1 MGWEEERRKRTG
13 CNRIKVM
20 CISRKL
26 EYKIS
31 KFRQDT
37 VTEREKENKT
47 ERDRKSK
54 RFATLTGH
62 ALNLTSNYSKVRF
75 GLASE

>member
-1 MGWEEERRKRTG
+1 
-13 CNRIKVM
+13 M

-31 KFRQDT
+31 KLRQDT
-37 VTEREKENKT
+37 VTVRERERAIDRKRPSKT

-62 ALNLTSNYSKVRF
+62 ALNLTSNCSKVRF